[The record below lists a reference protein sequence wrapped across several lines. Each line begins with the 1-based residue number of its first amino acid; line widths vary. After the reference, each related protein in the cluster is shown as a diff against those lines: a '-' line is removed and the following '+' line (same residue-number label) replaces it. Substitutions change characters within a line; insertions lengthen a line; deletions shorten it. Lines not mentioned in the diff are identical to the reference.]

1 MVGDGDEG
9 TRTEGLHRRGG
20 EGRRKK
26 RQEKVVADS
35 SARCDLD
42 TRL

>member
-1 MVGDGDEG
+1 MAGDGDKG
-9 TRTEGLHRRGG
+9 PRTEGLHRRGG
-20 EGRRKK
+20 GDRRKK
-26 RQEKVVADS
+26 RQEKVVADY